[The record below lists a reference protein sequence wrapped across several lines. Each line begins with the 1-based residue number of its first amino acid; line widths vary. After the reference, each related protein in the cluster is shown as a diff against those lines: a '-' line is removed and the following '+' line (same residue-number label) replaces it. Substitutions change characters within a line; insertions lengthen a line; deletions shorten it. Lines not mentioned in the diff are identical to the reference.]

1 MFSSRWIIAGIAVLA
16 AGAGL
21 YYYTANGN
29 GELPDGIT
37 SGNGRIEAVQVD
49 ISSRIAGRVATVEVK
64 EGDLVE
70 TGQLVATIETRE
82 LEAQLSRAQ
91 AEYASVESQ
100 VAAAEAAIAQA
111 EARLLLADQEL
122 ERTRE
127 LVSRGVATAETLDV
141 RLSDHKVAEANL
153 TVAEASLLSQQ
164 RAVDAARFAIEEVQ
178 SYLDD
183 ARLTAPTLG
192 RVLYRLTE
200 PGEVI
205 GAGGRVLTMVDLT
218 DVYLEFFL
226 PATEA
231 HLLSIGSEARIRLD
245 IADVVIPAKVSFV
258 SPVSQ
263 FTPKQVETASER
275 QDLMFRVRVRVP
287 QPLVEAN
294 IDLVKTGIRG
304 VAYVRLASET
314 LPDWPEFLNNIPPEL
329 TAQE

>member
-153 TVAEASLLSQQ
+153 TVAKASLLSQQ

-178 SYLDD
+178 TYLDD

-218 DVYLEFFL
+218 EVYLEFFL

-304 VAYVRLASET
+304 VAYVRLASEA

>member
-29 GELPDGIT
+29 GELPYGIT

-82 LEAQLSRAQ
+82 LEAQLSRAK

-141 RLSDHKVAEANL
+141 RLSGHKVAEANL
-153 TVAEASLLSQQ
+153 TVAKASLLSQQ

-178 SYLDD
+178 TYLDD

-218 DVYLEFFL
+218 EVYLEFFL

-304 VAYVRLASET
+304 VAYVRLARET

>member
-153 TVAEASLLSQQ
+153 TVAKASLLSQQ

-178 SYLDD
+178 TYLDD

-218 DVYLEFFL
+218 EVYLEFFL

>member
-1 MFSSRWIIAGIAVLA
+1 M
-16 AGAGL
+16 
-21 YYYTANGN
+21 
-29 GELPDGIT
+29 
-37 SGNGRIEAVQVD
+37 
-49 ISSRIAGRVATVEVK
+49 K

-153 TVAEASLLSQQ
+153 TVAKASLLSQQ

-178 SYLDD
+178 TYLDD

-218 DVYLEFFL
+218 EVYLEFFL

>member
-29 GELPDGIT
+29 GELPYGIT

-82 LEAQLSRAQ
+82 LEAQLSRAK

-153 TVAEASLLSQQ
+153 TVAKASLLSQQ

-178 SYLDD
+178 TYLDD

-218 DVYLEFFL
+218 EVYLEFFL

>member
-218 DVYLEFFL
+218 EVYLEFFL

>member
-153 TVAEASLLSQQ
+153 TVAKASLLSQQ

-178 SYLDD
+178 AYLDD

-218 DVYLEFFL
+218 EVYLEFFL

>member
-153 TVAEASLLSQQ
+153 TVAKASLLSQQ

-178 SYLDD
+178 TYLDD

-218 DVYLEFFL
+218 EVYLEFFL

-287 QPLVEAN
+287 QRLVEAN

>member
-153 TVAEASLLSQQ
+153 TVAKASLLSQQ

-178 SYLDD
+178 TYLDD

-218 DVYLEFFL
+218 EVYLEFFL

-304 VAYVRLASET
+304 VAYVRLASEP